1 MMMMSDKN
9 SKLRIEQAIVVEGRD
24 DVDAVSRAC
33 DALIIPTHGYG
44 ISAETWNV
52 IAKAYEE
59 KGIIILTDP
68 DNAGGR
74 IRRRLTERFPDA
86 VQCYMTRED
95 TTACGDIGIENA
107 DPDDI
112 LRALKRALELS
123 GRSALA
129 GNDVNKSNKQVTME
143 DLRRLGLAGA
153 DGSAGL
159 RAAVARELGTGYGN
173 AGGML
178 KRLRGFGIGR
188 DELEETVR
196 KIKKE
201 KAQ

>member
-1 MMMMSDKN
+1 
-9 SKLRIEQAIVVEGRD
+9 
-24 DVDAVSRAC
+24 
-33 DALIIPTHGYG
+33 
-44 ISAETWNV
+44 
-52 IAKAYEE
+52 
-59 KGIIILTDP
+59 
-68 DNAGGR
+68 
-74 IRRRLTERFPDA
+74 
-86 VQCYMTRED
+86 
-95 TTACGDIGIENA
+95 
-107 DPDDI
+107 
-112 LRALKRALELS
+112 
-123 GRSALA
+123 
-129 GNDVNKSNKQVTME
+129 ME